1 MHLTVATVRYESR
14 GRQRGGVCTT
24 FLADQVTEATPLP
37 TFIKAGTGFRLPEPG
52 DDTPVIM
59 CGPGTGIAPFRAFC
73 QERRATGASG
83 DAWLFFGEINRATC
97 FFYEDEWR
105 GYLADGTLRRVDTA
119 FSRDQA
125 QKLYVQHKMLE
136 HGRLLFDWLERG
148 AIFYVCG
155 DASRMAADVDRA
167 LHDIVAREG
176 GKTPEQAK
184 EYIEAMK
191 AAKRYRRDVY

>member
-1 MHLTVATVRYESR
+1 MVTDGLLNHLD
-14 GRQRGGVCTT
+14 
-24 FLADQVTEATPLP
+24 L
-37 TFIKAGTGFRLPEPG
+37 
-52 DDTPVIM
+52 
-59 CGPGTGIAPFRAFC
+59 
-73 QERRATGASG
+73 
-83 DAWLFFGEINRATC
+83 
-97 FFYEDEWR
+97 
-105 GYLADGTLRRVDTA
+105 A

-125 QKLYVQHKMLE
+125 SRIYVQHKMLE

-155 DASRMAADVDRA
+155 DASRMAADVDKA

-191 AAKRYRRDVY
+191 AAKRCRRDVY